1 MLHLKP
7 DDVPPAVPGKEPV
20 GVGRGQPEFPEVVVD
35 GELNAFEGAGHINGA
50 GLVEQLVDAG
60 VLCGVVRAVDCR
72 GLLFFVRFPGLFH
85 GEYGQ
90 HEPFFIGQGH
100 GLAGGERFGQG
111 PVHVEA
117 DGDGPEG
124 AVGQAHVLKT

>member
-60 VLCGVVRAVDCR
+60 
-72 GLLFFVRFPGLFH
+72 
-85 GEYGQ
+85 
-90 HEPFFIGQGH
+90 
-100 GLAGGERFGQG
+100 LAGWRIALSRSSFFTM
-111 PVHVEA
+111 
-117 DGDGPEG
+117 
-124 AVGQAHVLKT
+124 QAILILS